1 LLTAIS
7 SFRTDWAEYQTVFFR
22 IKIRPIAMTQGNT
35 SEQREG
41 GVRVGVVDDD
51 SFDLHK
57 STSYHPERPERL
69 QAARAALRGAGL
81 STWAIAAREATPEE
95 LGRVH
100 GGAYLEQLGA
110 LAGRRA
116 QLDADTYLAPDSV
129 VAVRRAAGGSVDL
142 VEGMLAGRFK
152 RGVALLRPPG
162 HHARPN
168 QAMGFCLLNNVAVA
182 AAHALAHGASRVA
195 VVDWDVH
202 HGNGTQEMFFSDP
215 RVLYASLHQWPFY
228 PGTGNAP
235 EIGDGEGR
243 GYTVNIPLSQ
253 GAHSGDYAAAFD
265 RVLLPVLEA
274 YRPELVL
281 VSAGFDAHR
290 DDPLAAMRLDAA
302 AYGWMTARLLR
313 LAEQTAQGR
322 LALFLEGGYDLAAL
336 EASLAASLRVLG
348 EVAPG
353 PADPAPPEA
362 VHEAEIKRTKKALE
376 SYWSVFG

>member
-1 LLTAIS
+1 
-7 SFRTDWAEYQTVFFR
+7 
-22 IKIRPIAMTQGNT
+22 MTHENT
-35 SEQREG
+35 SEQTQG
-41 GVRVGVVDDD
+41 GLLVGVVDDV

-57 STSYHPERPERL
+57 SASYHPERPERL
-69 QAARAALRGAGL
+69 EAARAALRKAGL
-81 STWAIAAREATPEE
+81 RTEAVVAREASSDE

-100 GGAYLEQLGA
+100 GGAYIEQLASLVGH
-110 LAGRRA
+110 RA
-116 QLDADTYLAPDSV
+116 QLDADTYLAPGSV

-142 VEGMLAGRFK
+142 VQGLLEDRFK

-182 AAHALAHGASRVA
+182 AAHALAQGVSRVA
-195 VVDWDVH
+195 IVDWDVH

-235 EIGDGEGR
+235 EIGEGEGR

-253 GAHSGDYAAAFD
+253 GAHSGDYASAFD

-290 DDPLAAMRLDAA
+290 ADPLAAMRLDAA

-313 LAEQTAQGR
+313 LAEQTAKGR
-322 LALFLEGGYDLAAL
+322 LALFLEGGYDLGAL
-336 EASLAASLRVLG
+336 EESLTASLRVLG
-348 EVAPG
+348 ELAKG
-353 PADPAPPEA
+353 PDGAPPPEP

-376 SYWSVFG
+376 GNWRVFG

>member
-1 LLTAIS
+1 
-7 SFRTDWAEYQTVFFR
+7 
-22 IKIRPIAMTQGNT
+22 M
-35 SEQREG
+35 
-41 GVRVGVVDDD
+41 
-51 SFDLHK
+51 
-57 STSYHPERPERL
+57 
-69 QAARAALRGAGL
+69 
-81 STWAIAAREATPEE
+81 
-95 LGRVH
+95 H
-100 GGAYLEQLGA
+100 GGAYLDKLGS
-110 LAGRRA
+110 LVGQRA

-142 VEGMLAGRFK
+142 VKAMLAGQCQ

-182 AAHALAHGASRVA
+182 AAYALSAGLSRVA
-195 VVDWDVH
+195 IVDWDVH

-235 EIGDGEGR
+235 EIGEGDGR
-243 GYTVNIPLSQ
+243 GFTVNVPLSQ
-253 GAHSGDYAAAFD
+253 GAHAGDYAAAFD

-302 AYGWMTARLLR
+302 AYGWMTDRLLKV
-313 LAEQTAQGR
+313 AERTAEGKM
-322 LALFLEGGYDLAAL
+322 ALFLEGGYDLGAL
-336 EASLAASLRVLG
+336 EESLSASLRVLAESRSWPGRPSAARARARSRDQAHPKSARTQLASLRLSILLRQFFAHGKRRQSPIRPDATRDLG
-348 EVAPG
+348 EAAGTVISGVRARASAL
-353 PADPAPPEA
+353 PASLRADSDCSAG
-362 VHEAEIKRTKKALE
+362 T
-376 SYWSVFG
+376 

>member
-1 LLTAIS
+1 
-7 SFRTDWAEYQTVFFR
+7 
-22 IKIRPIAMTQGNT
+22 MTQQNT
-35 SEQREG
+35 SEQQRTG
-41 GVRVGVVDDD
+41 GVLVGVVDDD

-57 STSYHPERPERL
+57 SASYHPERPERL
-69 QAARAALRGAGL
+69 QAARAALKGAEL
-81 STWAIAAREATPEE
+81 RTEPVAAREATPEE

-100 GGAYLEQLGA
+100 GGAYIDQLA
-110 LAGRRA
+110 TLVGRRA

-142 VEGMLAGRFK
+142 VEGMLSERFK

-182 AAHALAHGASRVA
+182 AAHALSRGISRVA
-195 VVDWDVH
+195 IVDWDVH
-202 HGNGTQEMFFSDP
+202 HGNGTQEMFLSDP

-235 EIGDGEGR
+235 EIGEGEGR

-253 GAHSGDYAAAFD
+253 GAHAGDYAAAFD

-290 DDPLAAMRLDAA
+290 NDPLAAMRLDAD

-313 LAEQTAQGR
+313 VAEQTANGR
-322 LALFLEGGYDLAAL
+322 LALFLEGGYDLGAL
-336 EASLAASLRVLG
+336 EESLAASLRVLG
-348 EVAPG
+348 ELVPG
-353 PADPAPPEA
+353 PTDTPKPEPA
-362 VHEAEIKRTKKALE
+362 HEAEIKRTKKAHE
-376 SYWSVFG
+376 GIWRVFG

>member
-1 LLTAIS
+1 
-7 SFRTDWAEYQTVFFR
+7 
-22 IKIRPIAMTQGNT
+22 MTQQNT
-35 SEQREG
+35 SVQEEG
-41 GVRVGVVDDD
+41 GVLVGVVDDD

-69 QAARAALRGAGL
+69 AAARAGLRRAGL
-81 STWAIAAREATPEE
+81 RTYPVGAREATPDE

-100 GGAYLEQLGA
+100 GGGYLDK
-110 LAGRRA
+110 LASLVGQRA
-116 QLDADTYLAPDSV
+116 QLDADTYLAPESV

-142 VEGMLAGRFK
+142 VNEMLAGRCK

-162 HHARPN
+162 HHARPH

-182 AAHALAHGASRVA
+182 AAHALANGVSRVA
-195 VVDWDVH
+195 IVDWDVH

-235 EIGDGEGR
+235 EIGEGDGR
-243 GYTVNIPLSQ
+243 GFTVNVPLSQ
-253 GAHSGDYAAAFD
+253 GAHAGDYAAAFE

-274 YRPELVL
+274 YRPELML

-302 AYGWMTARLLR
+302 AYGWMTDRLLEIAKR
-313 LAEQTAQGR
+313 SADGR
-322 LALFLEGGYDLAAL
+322 MALFLEGGYDLAAL
-336 EASLAASLRVLG
+336 EESLAASLRALG
-348 EVAPG
+348 EITTRPG
-353 PADPAPPEA
+353 DPPPPEP
-362 VHEAEIKRTKKALE
+362 VHEAEIRRTKKALE
-376 SYWSVFG
+376 HDWRVFG

>member
-1 LLTAIS
+1 
-7 SFRTDWAEYQTVFFR
+7 
-22 IKIRPIAMTQGNT
+22 MTQPSLMTQENT
-35 SEQREG
+35 SAQKEG
-41 GVRVGVVDDD
+41 RVLVGVVDDD

-69 QAARAALRGAGL
+69 QAARAALQGAGL
-81 STWAIAAREATPEE
+81 RTEAVAAREATPDE
-95 LGRVH
+95 LARVH
-100 GGAYLEQLGA
+100 GGAYIEE
-110 LAGRRA
+110 LASLVGRRA

-142 VEGMLAGRFK
+142 VQGMLAGRFK

-168 QAMGFCLLNNVAVA
+168 QAMGFCLLNNVAIA
-182 AAHALAHGASRVA
+182 AAHALSRGVSRVA
-195 VVDWDVH
+195 IVDWDVH

-215 RVLYASLHQWPFY
+215 RVLYTSLHQWPFY

-235 EIGDGEGR
+235 EIGEGEGR

-253 GAHSGDYAAAFD
+253 GAHAGDYAAAFD

-290 DDPLAAMRLDAA
+290 NDPLAAMRLDAA

-313 LAEQTAQGR
+313 MAEQTAGGR
-322 LALFLEGGYDLAAL
+322 LALFLEGGYDLGAL
-336 EASLAASLRVLG
+336 EESLAASLKVLG
-348 EVAPG
+348 EVALP
-353 PADPAPPEA
+353 PAEPPPPEPI
-362 VHEAEIKRTKKALE
+362 HEAEIKRTKKALE
-376 SYWSVFG
+376 GNWRVFA

>member
-1 LLTAIS
+1 
-7 SFRTDWAEYQTVFFR
+7 
-22 IKIRPIAMTQGNT
+22 MTHENT
-35 SEQREG
+35 SEQKQTG
-41 GVRVGVVDDD
+41 LLVGVVDDD

-69 QAARAALRGAGL
+69 QAARAGLRGAGL
-81 STWAIAAREATPEE
+81 RTEAVTAREATTEE
-95 LGRVH
+95 LARVH
-100 GGAYLEQLGA
+100 GGAYLDQLAA

-142 VEGMLAGRFK
+142 VEGLLAGRFK

-182 AAHALAHGASRVA
+182 AAHALARGVSRIA
-195 VVDWDVH
+195 IVDWDVH

-235 EIGDGEGR
+235 EIGEGEGR
-243 GYTVNIPLSQ
+243 GYTLNIPLSQ
-253 GAHSGDYAAAFD
+253 GAHSGDYAAAFE
-265 RVLLPVLEA
+265 RVLLPVLEG
-274 YRPELVL
+274 YRPELIL

-302 AYGWMTARLLR
+302 AYGWMTAQLLR
-313 LAEQTAQGR
+313 LAEKTASGR
-322 LALFLEGGYDLAAL
+322 MALFLEGGYDLGAL
-336 EASLAASLRVLG
+336 EQSLAASLRVLG
-348 EVAPG
+348 ELAPG
-353 PADPAPPEA
+353 PTDVPPPQP

-376 SYWSVFG
+376 GNWRVFD

>member
-1 LLTAIS
+1 M
-7 SFRTDWAEYQTVFFR
+7 
-22 IKIRPIAMTQGNT
+22 AMTQENT
-35 SEQREG
+35 SSRSEG
-41 GVRVGVVDDD
+41 GVLVGVVDDD

-69 QAARAALRGAGL
+69 EAARSGLRRAGL
-81 STWAIAAREATPEE
+81 RTCSVAAREATPEE

-100 GGAYLEQLGA
+100 HGGYLDKLGS
-110 LAGRRA
+110 LPGRRA
-116 QLDADTYLAPDSV
+116 QLDADTYVAPDSV

-142 VEGMLAGRFK
+142 VQAMLAGRCQ

-182 AAHALAHGASRVA
+182 AAHALSNGLSRVA
-195 VVDWDVH
+195 IVDWDVH

-235 EIGDGEGR
+235 EIGEGEGR
-243 GYTVNIPLSQ
+243 GFTVNIPLSQ
-253 GAHSGDYAAAFD
+253 GAHAGDYAAAFD

-290 DDPLAAMRLDAA
+290 DDPLAAMRLDAG
-302 AYGWMTARLLR
+302 AYGWMTDRLLKI
-313 LAEQTAQGR
+313 AERTAGGKM
-322 LALFLEGGYDLAAL
+322 ALFLEGGYDLAAL
-336 EASLAASLRVLG
+336 EQSLAASLKVLG

-353 PADPAPPEA
+353 PADPPPPEP

-376 SYWSVFG
+376 HNWRVFG

>member
-1 LLTAIS
+1 
-7 SFRTDWAEYQTVFFR
+7 
-22 IKIRPIAMTQGNT
+22 MTHENT
-35 SEQREG
+35 SEQSQG
-41 GVRVGVVDDD
+41 GVLVGVVDDD

-57 STSYHPERPERL
+57 SASYHPERPERL
-69 QAARAALRGAGL
+69 QAARAALRGSGL
-81 STWAIAAREATPEE
+81 RSVTVAAREATPEE

-100 GGAYLEQLGA
+100 GGAYLDKLAA
-110 LAGRRA
+110 LVGRRA

-142 VEGMLAGRFK
+142 VQGMIGGRFK

-182 AAHALAHGASRVA
+182 AAHALTQGISRVA
-195 VVDWDVH
+195 VIDWDVH
-202 HGNGTQEMFFSDP
+202 HGNGTQEMFFTDP

-235 EIGDGEGR
+235 EIGEGEGR

-253 GAHSGDYAAAFD
+253 GAHAGDYAAAFD
-265 RVLLPVLEA
+265 RVLLPVLEE

-290 DDPLAAMRLDAA
+290 NDPLAAMRLDAP
-302 AYGWMTARLLR
+302 AYGWMTARLLH
-313 LAEQTAQGR
+313 LAEQTASGR
-322 LALFLEGGYDLAAL
+322 LALFLEGGYDLGAL
-336 EASLAASLRVLG
+336 EESLAASLRVLG
-348 EVAPG
+348 ELDAG
-353 PADPAPPEA
+353 PDGAPPPEP
-362 VHEAEIKRTKKALE
+362 VHEAEIKRTKKALAAN
-376 SYWSVFG
+376 WRVFG